1 MENKC
6 LKLVENYRIL
16 AAGNKMEFTEML
28 LACAGIY
35 LAAGREPDM
44 DRVKECKKLL
54 KSKAGIFSNF
64 RGSDELL
71 RAWRGSIST
80 SKPSSAENRPCSPP

>member
-1 MENKC
+1 MDRQMENKC

-44 DRVKECKKLL
+44 DRVKECKKTAEKQSGDLL
-54 KSKAGIFSNF
+54 QFPRFGRAARTLQDGTGP
-64 RGSDELL
+64 GSCALF
-71 RAWRGSIST
+71 
-80 SKPSSAENRPCSPP
+80 